1 MGQVDLCE
9 EEPEEGHRELGASW
23 NAGGTQALG
32 GAPGMG
38 LKADLPGPR
47 RNRQLAISK
56 CMSTKYPLTLLVMEV
71 SETVR
76 ARRCELFLE
85 WFRRDRN
92 QLADDLTNGKFYSFD
107 PQLRQRWDGG
117 SCPWMVLDRFLKH
130 ARSYREE
137 MVKTKVAR
145 REKTKLPGW

>member
-47 RNRQLAISK
+47 RNRQLGEHL
-56 CMSTKYPLTLLVMEV
+56 CDLQVHVHEVPL
-71 SETVR
+71 
-76 ARRCELFLE
+76 
-85 WFRRDRN
+85 D
-92 QLADDLTNGKFYSFD
+92 LAG
-107 PQLRQRWDGG
+107 DG
-117 SCPWMVLDRFLKH
+117 SL
-130 ARSYREE
+130 
-137 MVKTKVAR
+137 
-145 REKTKLPGW
+145 